1 MLNQKNIGW
10 GTIKDK
16 NWYGDVKVVVGV
28 LDM

>member
-1 MLNQKNIGW
+1 MLNQKKNIVGW

-28 LDM
+28 